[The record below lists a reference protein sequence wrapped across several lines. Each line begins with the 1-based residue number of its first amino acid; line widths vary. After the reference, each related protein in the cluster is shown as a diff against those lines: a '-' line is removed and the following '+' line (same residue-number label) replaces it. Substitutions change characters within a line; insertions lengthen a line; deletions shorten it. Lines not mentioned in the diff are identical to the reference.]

1 MKFYDREQELEL
13 LQQNYI
19 ASEKQSKFTVM
30 IGRRRIG
37 KTSLI
42 IKSGE
47 QNPPLL
53 YLFVSR
59 DNEHVLVHRMQ
70 KISEETLGIKML
82 GNAENF
88 AQLFEQLMIYS
99 QQNHLTLVLDEFQ
112 NFVNINASIPSQIQ
126 DIWDRLHQNAKMN
139 LIVCGSVYNMMT
151 RIFENGDQ
159 PLYGRKDCK
168 INLKPFKT
176 KVLKNILSDHN
187 PNYTPEDLLCLYAI
201 TGGVAKYVS
210 QLIDAQ
216 AVTRNKMLDY
226 VCNDGSPFLS
236 EGNELIM
243 SEFGRDYTNYLSII
257 QLIAQGRTSQV
268 EIDSIIGKN
277 TGSYLNN
284 LATEYNF
291 IEKSLPMF
299 AKPNSRGIRWKL
311 NDNFLRF
318 WCRFILS
325 NQNLIEMGRN
335 DILRKLIERDYEQY
349 SGLALEQYFRQKF
362 AEEETITAIGSYW
375 DRKGENE
382 IDLIA
387 INNLDHTATIAEIK
401 RNPEKYKESIL
412 QAKASTIAPHLK
424 GYQTKIIGL
433 SLNDM

>member
-1 MKFYDREQELEL
+1 MKFYDREQELGL
-13 LQQNYI
+13 LQQNFL
-19 ASEKQSKFTVM
+19 ASEVESKFTVI

-47 QNPPLL
+47 QNQPLL

-70 KISEETLGIKML
+70 KISEEVLGIKIL

-88 AQLFEQLMIYS
+88 AQLFEQLMIHS
-99 QQNHLTLVLDEFQ
+99 QQNHFTLVLDEFQ
-112 NFVNINASIPSQIQ
+112 NFIKINPSIPSQIQ
-126 DIWDRLHQNAKMN
+126 DIWDRRHQNGKMN
-139 LIVCGSVYNMMT
+139 LIACGSVYSTMT
-151 RIFENGDQ
+151 RIFENGYQ
-159 PLYGRKDCK
+159 PLYGRKDCN

-176 KVLKNILSDHN
+176 KILKNILSDHN
-187 PNYTPEDLLCLYAI
+187 PNYTSEDLLCLYAI

-210 QLIDAQ
+210 QLMDAN

-226 VCNDGSPFLS
+226 VCRDGSPFLS

-291 IEKSLPMF
+291 IEKTLPMF
-299 AKPNSRGIRWKL
+299 AKANSRGIRWKL

-318 WCRFILS
+318 WFRFILP

-335 DILRKLIERDYEQY
+335 DMIRKIIERDYDQY
-349 SGLALEQYFRQKF
+349 SGLVLEQYFRQKF
-362 AEEETITAIGSYW
+362 SEEKEITAIGSYW

-387 INNLDHTATIAEIK
+387 INDLDRSATIAEIK
-401 RNPEKYKESIL
+401 RNPEKYKENVL
-412 QAKASTIAPHLK
+412 QAKVLFIAPYLK
-424 GYQTKIIGL
+424 DYQTKIIGL
-433 SLNDM
+433 SMEDM

>member
-1 MKFYDREQELEL
+1 MRFYDREQELGL
-13 LQQNYI
+13 LQQNFI
-19 ASEKQSKFTVM
+19 ASEVQSKFTVM

-42 IKSGE
+42 IRSGD

-59 DNEHVLVHRMQ
+59 DNEHVLVRRMQ
-70 KISEETLGIKML
+70 KISEEVLGIKIL

-88 AQLFEQLMIYS
+88 AQLFEQLMIHS
-99 QQNHLTLVLDEFQ
+99 QQNHFTLVLDEFQ
-112 NFVNINASIPSQIQ
+112 NFININPSIPSQIQ
-126 DIWDRLHQNAKMN
+126 DIWDRLHQNAKIN
-139 LIVCGSVYNMMT
+139 LIVCGSVYSMMT

-210 QLIDAQ
+210 QLMDAQ
-216 AVTRNKMLDY
+216 AVTRDKMLDY

-291 IEKSLPMF
+291 IEKTLPMF
-299 AKPNSRGIRWKL
+299 AKPNSRGIRWRL

-318 WCRFILS
+318 WFRFILP

-335 DILRKLIERDYEQY
+335 DMIRKIIERDYDQY
-349 SGLALEQYFRQKF
+349 SGRVLEQYFRQKF
-362 AEEETITAIGSYW
+362 SEEEDITAIGSYW

-387 INNLDHTATIAEIK
+387 LNDLDHTATIAEIK

-412 QAKASTIAPHLK
+412 QAKVSSISPYLK
-424 GYQTKIIGL
+424 DYQTKIIGL
-433 SLNDM
+433 SMEDM

>member
-1 MKFYDREQELEL
+1 MKFYNREQELEL
-13 LQQNYI
+13 LQQNFL
-19 ASEKQSKFTVM
+19 ASEVESKFTVI

-47 QNPPLL
+47 QNQPLL

-70 KISEETLGIKML
+70 KISEEVLGIKIL

-88 AQLFEQLMIYS
+88 AQLFEQLMIHS
-99 QQNHLTLVLDEFQ
+99 QQNHFTLVLDEFQ
-112 NFVNINASIPSQIQ
+112 NFIKINPSIPSQIQ
-126 DIWDRLHQNAKMN
+126 DIWDRRHQNAKMN
-139 LIVCGSVYNMMT
+139 LIACGSVYSTMT
-151 RIFENGDQ
+151 RIFENGYQ

-176 KVLKNILSDHN
+176 KILKNILSDHN
-187 PNYTPEDLLCLYAI
+187 PNYTSEDLLCLYAI

-210 QLIDAQ
+210 QLMDAN

-226 VCNDGSPFLS
+226 VCRDGSPFLS

-284 LATEYNF
+284 LATEYNI
-291 IEKSLPMF
+291 IEKTLPIF
-299 AKPNSRGIRWKL
+299 AKANSRGIRWKL

-318 WCRFILS
+318 WFRFILP

-335 DILRKLIERDYEQY
+335 DMIRKIIERDYDQY
-349 SGLALEQYFRQKF
+349 SGLVLEQYFHQKF
-362 AEEETITAIGSYW
+362 SEEEDITAIGSYW

-387 INNLDHTATIAEIK
+387 INDLDRSATIAEIK
-401 RNPEKYKESIL
+401 RNPEKYKENVL
-412 QAKASTIAPHLK
+412 QAKVLSIAPYLK
-424 GYQTKIIGL
+424 DYQTKIIGL
-433 SLNDM
+433 SMEDM